1 MQHLNFY
8 VAFTN
13 DQEEHLFSQR
23 QSLAEAREEA
33 QSLFQDGMRDID
45 VFDDYDTHY
54 ALEAV

>member
-1 MQHLNFY
+1 MQTLHYY

-13 DQEEHLFSQR
+13 DQEEQLLSQR

-33 QSLFQDGMRDID
+33 QSLFEDGMRNID

-54 ALEAV
+54 ALEAI